1 MPNRWTQ
8 FVREWADSNNMS
20 YGCALSKPEC
30 KSAYHKKY
38 LTKKYEKEQQPKE
51 MEQMGTEDIN
61 VSKKPKDK
69 ENIRLVMQE
78 IETQKKRGR
87 KPKYASEEDRK
98 KAKREQTLASNKKM
112 ATMRKEYLQQARE
125 NIAMGKEDKAGKGI
139 LKDIQ
144 KGFKKVGRTIKKGV
158 IGGIDIVEDV
168 GKQAIKGVEKV
179 ANKTAD
185 IAEDVAG
192 RVEDYGKAVI
202 YGRMDYPPK
211 VRDIL
216 KKYGQEVI
224 SGLTIMRT
232 PVPKVLTGALSLF
245 SLGKFGKRMSRSFD
259 ELFHLFLEIRT
270 ESGKRLSVE
279 KNEVI
284 NMDIN
289 PAKRDKTEVKDVI
302 SRIPQGLTIDEMLNK
317 TEEYMGKRKFFS
329 YSAKDNNCQDFIV
342 SIFRA
347 NNIGDEQDITFIK
360 QDTKSLFKDLPYL
373 RKLSNTITDIGG
385 RFNVITTGRG
395 VNEIENYGDVLGHLI
410 EHIKDPA
417 EPIDPRDYNQAIKM
431 IKAIEKEKRKVK
443 GGAIADK
450 DYIVQSI
457 TFDKDKWTTPKA
469 KKWLKE
475 HQYKTPAVD
484 KKENVLR
491 FRQIEPDYAEKEGFT
506 EYRTKDLEDSGIS
519 LILAYKKNIIST
531 DNIRMGRKPKMTGE
545 GAIPTQMLVERQPR
559 RMYGGAICA
568 MCKHHIDMHSHS
580 DSDSDMEGGKI
591 NIGKAFKKLGSDIKK
606 GFTKEIA
613 KPFERDVIKP
623 SERALVPVGNKV
635 GDYITSKKGGLATDL
650 IKYGIPAV
658 SGATL
663 GGLASLATGGNPVA
677 GVAGSA
683 LGSKLGAMGA
693 KELQKATGTGMRKG
707 RFVKG
712 SQEAKDYMKALRERR
727 GKN

>member
-30 KSAYHKKY
+30 KNAYHKKY

-51 MEQMGTEDIN
+51 MEQMGGEDIN
-61 VSKKPKDK
+61 VSKKPKQK
-69 ENIRLVMQE
+69 QKQNIRLI
-78 IETQKKRGR
+78 IEEDEPTEKKRGR
-87 KPKYASEEDRK
+87 KSKYATDEERK

-112 ATMRKEYLQQARE
+112 ATMRKELLQQARE
-125 NIAMGKEDKAGKGI
+125 KIAMGKEDKAGKEGSGTSMDLSGRGTSMDLSGDGI

-158 IGGIDIVEDV
+158 LGGVDIVENV
-168 GKQAIKGVEKV
+168 GQQAVKGVEKI
-179 ANKTAD
+179 ADKTAD
-185 IAEDVAG
+185 VAKDVAG

-211 VRDIL
+211 VRNIL
-216 KKYGQEVI
+216 KKYGQEIVQ
-224 SGLTIMRT
+224 SLTIMRT
-232 PVPKVLTGALSLF
+232 PVSKVLTGALSLF

-284 NMDIN
+284 NMDLN
-289 PAKRDKTEVKDVI
+289 PAKRDKTEVKDVVNNL
-302 SRIPQGLTIDEMLNK
+302 PQGLTIDEMLNK
-317 TEEYMGKRKFFS
+317 TEEYMGKRKYFS
-329 YSAKDNNCQDFIV
+329 YSARDNNCQDFIV

-347 NNIGDEQDITFIK
+347 NKIGDEQDIAFIK
-360 QDTKSLFKDLPYL
+360 QDTKSLFRDLPYL

-395 VNEIENYGDVLGHLI
+395 
-410 EHIKDPA
+410 
-417 EPIDPRDYNQAIKM
+417 AIS
-431 IKAIEKEKRKVK
+431 
-443 GGAIADK
+443 DK
-450 DYIVQSI
+450 DYVVQSI

-475 HQYKTPAVD
+475 KEYKVPSVD

-491 FRQIEPDYAEKEGFT
+491 FRQIEPDYAEKQGFT
-506 EYRTKDLEDSGIS
+506 EYRTKELDNSGVS

-531 DNIRMGRKPKMTGE
+531 DNIDMGRKPKMCGE
-545 GAIPTQMLVERQPR
+545 GAIPTQELVER

-568 MCKHHIDMHSHS
+568 MCKHHIDMG
-580 DSDSDMEGGKI
+580 DSDMEGGKI
-591 NIGKAFKKLGSDIKK
+591 NIGKAFKKLGRDIKK
-606 GFTKEIA
+606 GFNKEIA

-623 SERALVPVGNKV
+623 SEKALVPIANKA
-635 GDYITSKKGGLATDL
+635 GDYITAKKGGLATDL

-693 KELQKATGTGMRKG
+693 KELQKATGTGVRKG

-727 GKN
+727 KKN

>member
-8 FVREWADSNNMS
+8 FVREWADSNDMS

-30 KSAYHKKY
+30 KNAYHKKY

-51 MEQMGTEDIN
+51 MEQMGGEDIN
-61 VSKKPKDK
+61 VSKKPKPK
-69 ENIRLVMQE
+69 QKQNIRLI
-78 IETQKKRGR
+78 IEEDEPTEKKRGR
-87 KPKYASEEDRK
+87 KPKYATDEERK
-98 KAKREQTLASNKKM
+98 KAKRDQTLASNKKM

-139 LKDIQ
+139 LKDIR
-144 KGFKKVGRTIKKGV
+144 KGFKKVGSTIEKGV
-158 IGGIDIVEDV
+158 MGGVKAVENV
-168 GKQAIKGVEKV
+168 GQQAVKGVEKV
-179 ANKTAD
+179 AEKTAD
-185 IAEDVAG
+185 VAKDVAG

-216 KKYGQEVI
+216 KKYGQEIVQ
-224 SGLTIMRT
+224 SLTIMRT
-232 PVPKVLTGALSLF
+232 PVSKVLTGALSLF

-289 PAKRDKTEVKDVI
+289 PAKRDKTEVKDVVNNL
-302 SRIPQGLTIDEMLNK
+302 PQGLTIDEMLNK
-317 TEEYMGKRKFFS
+317 TEEYMGKRKYFS
-329 YSAKDNNCQDFIV
+329 YSARDNNCQDFIV

-347 NNIGDEQDITFIK
+347 NKIGDEQDIAFIK
-360 QDTKSLFKDLPYL
+360 QDTKSLFRDLPYL

-395 VNEIENYGDVLGHLI
+395 VNEINNYGEVLGHLI
-410 EHIKDPA
+410 EHIKDPN
-417 EPIDPRDYNQAIKM
+417 EPIDPRDYKQAVKM
-431 IKAIEKEKRKVK
+431 IKAIEKEKKGMK
-443 GGAIADK
+443 GGAISDK
-450 DYIVQSI
+450 DYVVQSI

-475 HQYKTPAVD
+475 KEYKVPSVD

-491 FRQIEPDYAEKEGFT
+491 FRQIEPDYAEKQGFT
-506 EYRTKDLEDSGIS
+506 EYRTKDLDNSGIS
-519 LILAYKKNIIST
+519 LIIAYKKNIIST
-531 DNIRMGRKPKMTGE
+531 NNIDMGRKPKMTGE
-545 GAIPTQMLVERQPR
+545 GAIPTQQLVER

-568 MCKHHIDMHSHS
+568 MCKHHIDM

-606 GFTKEIA
+606 GFTKEI
-613 KPFERDVIKP
+613 IKP
-623 SERALVPVGNKV
+623 SEKALTPVINKA
-635 GDYITSKKGGLATDL
+635 GDYITAKKGGLATDL

-663 GGLASLATGGNPVA
+663 GAVGSLVGPVS

-693 KELQKATGTGMRKG
+693 AELQKATGTGVRKG
-707 RFVKG
+707 RFAKG
-712 SQEAKDYMKALRERR
+712 SPEAIAWGKAMRERR

>member
-1 MPNRWTQ
+1 MPKQ
-8 FVREWADSNNMS
+8 
-20 YGCALSKPEC
+20 
-30 KSAYHKKY
+30 
-38 LTKKYEKEQQPKE
+38 
-51 MEQMGTEDIN
+51 
-61 VSKKPKDK
+61 K
-69 ENIRLVMQE
+69 ENIRLI
-78 IETQKKRGR
+78 IEENEPKKRGR
-87 KPKYASEEDRK
+87 KPKYASEEERK
-98 KAKREQTLASNKKM
+98 KAKREQTLASNKRRAIMK
-112 ATMRKEYLQQARE
+112 KEQMQE
-125 NIAMGKEDKAGKGI
+125 GKGV

-144 KGFKKVGRTIKKGV
+144 KGFKKVGRTIKRGV
-158 IGGIDIVEDV
+158 LGGIDIVEDV
-168 GKQAIKGVEKV
+168 GKQAIKGVERV

-185 IAEDVAG
+185 VAEDVAG

-211 VRDIL
+211 VRNIL
-216 KKYGQEVI
+216 KKYGQEVV
-224 SGLTIMRT
+224 SSLTIMRT
-232 PVPKVLTGALSLF
+232 PVQKVLTGALSLF

-302 SRIPQGLTIDEMLNK
+302 SNLPQGLTIEEMLNK
-317 TEEYMGKRKFFS
+317 TEEYMGKRNFFS

-342 SIFRA
+342 GIFRA
-347 NNIGDEQDITFIK
+347 NKIGDEQDITFIK
-360 QDTKSLFKDLPYL
+360 QDTKSLFRDLPYL
-373 RKLSNTITDIGG
+373 RKLANTITDIGG

-395 VNEIENYGDVLGHLI
+395 VDEIKNYGEVLGHLI
-410 EHIKDPA
+410 EHIKDPT
-417 EPIDPRDYNQAIKM
+417 EPIDPRDFKQSIQM
-431 IKAIEKEKRKVK
+431 IKAIEKEKKGMK

-457 TFDKDKWTTPKA
+457 TFDKDKWTTPNA

-475 HQYKTPAVD
+475 HQYKSPAVD

-506 EYRTKDLEDSGIS
+506 EYRTKDLEDTGIS
-519 LILAYKKNIIST
+519 LILAYKKKIIST
-531 DNIRMGRKPKMTGE
+531 DNIRMGRKPKMCGE
-545 GAIPTQMLVERQPR
+545 GAIPTQELVERKQMK
-559 RMYGGAICA
+559 RMYGGAICSL
-568 MCKHHIDMHSHS
+568 CKHHIDMHS
-580 DSDSDMEGGKI
+580 DSDDEMEGGKI
-591 NIGKAFKKLGSDIKK
+591 NIGKAFKKLGKDIDRGFKK
-606 GFTKEIA
+606 TIA

-623 SERALVPVGNKV
+623 SEKALVPLANKA

-650 IKYGIPAV
+650 IKYGIPAASSAV
-658 SGATL
+658 L
-663 GGLASLATGGNPVA
+663 GGLATAATGGNPVA
-677 GVAGSA
+677 GVAASA

-707 RFVKG
+707 RFAKG

>member
-8 FVREWADSNNMS
+8 FVREWADDNNMS

-30 KSAYHKKY
+30 KNDYHRKY
-38 LTKKYEKEQQPKE
+38 LTKKYEKSQQPKE
-51 MEQMGTEDIN
+51 VEQMGAEDIN
-61 VSKKPKDK
+61 VAKKPKKQK
-69 ENIRLVMQE
+69 EKQNIRLI
-78 IETQKKRGR
+78 IEEDEPATKKKGR
-87 KPKYASEEDRK
+87 KPKYATDEERK

-125 NIAMGKEDKAGKGI
+125 NIAMGKEDKEGKGV
-139 LKDIQ
+139 LKNIQ

-158 IGGIDIVEDV
+158 LGGIDVVENI
-168 GKQAIKGVEKV
+168 GNQAIKGIERV
-179 ANKTAD
+179 ADKTAD
-185 IAEDVAG
+185 VAEDVAG

-232 PVPKVLTGALSLF
+232 PVAKVLTGALSLF

-289 PAKRDKTEVKDVI
+289 PQKRDKTEVKDVVNNV
-302 SRIPQGLTIDEMLNK
+302 PQGLTIEEMLNK
-317 TEEYMGKRKFFS
+317 TEQYMGKRKFFS

-342 SIFRA
+342 SIFKA
-347 NNIGDEQDITFIK
+347 NNIGDGQDITFIK

-395 VNEIENYGDVLGHLI
+395 VAEINNYGEVLAHLI
-410 EHIKDPA
+410 EHIKDPK
-417 EPIDPRDYNQAIKM
+417 EPIDPRDYKQAVKM
-431 IKAIEKEKRKVK
+431 IKAIEKEKKSIE
-443 GGAIADK
+443 GGAIGDK
-450 DYIVQSI
+450 DYIVQSVI
-457 TFDKDKWTTPKA
+457 FAKDKWTTPKA

-475 HQYKTPAVD
+475 HQYKSPAVD

-491 FRQIEPDYAEKEGFT
+491 FRQIEPDYAEKQGFT

-531 DNIRMGRKPKMTGE
+531 NNISMGRKPKMTGE
-545 GAIPTQMLVERQPR
+545 GAIPTQMLIEK

-568 MCKHHIDMHSHS
+568 MCKHHIDLHHS

-606 GFTKEIA
+606 GFNKEIA
-613 KPFERDVIKP
+613 RPITSVAKTIDRKVIDP
-623 SERALVPVGNKV
+623 A
-635 GDYITSKKGGLATDL
+635 GDYITAKKGGLATDV
-650 IKYGIPAV
+650 IKFGIPAV
-658 SGATL
+658 AGATL
-663 GGLASLATGGNPVA
+663 GGLAGLATGGNPVA
-677 GVAGSA
+677 GVAASA
-683 LGSKLGAMGA
+683 LGSKFGSLGA
-693 KELQKATGTGMRKG
+693 KELQKATGTGVRKG
-707 RFVKG
+707 RFAKG
-712 SQEAKDYMKALRERR
+712 SQEAKDYMRMLREKR